1 MRRSKRRTHRDR
13 RLREERTKGRRE
25 NKPKSREEVE
35 EKREKVS
42 KRRSK
47 YEKKL
52 PYDRWEVV
60 VRWKG
65 RRKDSNTRRRQENQ
79 EERRPRL
86 KEVMAEYEDMIRYYE
101 LKPRE
106 YRAYREETVSER
118 PNGKKG
124 TGRPSG
130 EEWGRWKTYRE
141 GETDRIKR
149 RKRGI
154 LTKKTVSKGK
164 GSEWRAWER
173 GTYYPEYGKRRT
185 RQENRRKVRRS
196 SYNLPKTY
204 TEVTDKT
211 TRKGSEDGY
220 FSVSPWR
227 QLGLETGKN
236 PNGPRIIEEKAVV
249 SRPMVRHQPQI
260 IAEKLVIEV
269 EQENTSKD
277 EVKYEWNSRKAI
289 LARRCR
295 LWKLSSKEPVTLKS
309 PKNISKQLRKKRRG
323 RDAKGQ
329 KGKLGKK
336 EK

>member
-13 RLREERTKGRRE
+13 RLREERKKGRRE
-25 NKPKSREEVE
+25 NKPKSLEEVE
-35 EKREKVS
+35 EKREQVS
-42 KRRSK
+42 KLRSK

-65 RRKDSNTRRRQENQ
+65 RRKDSNIRRRQENQ
-79 EERRPRL
+79 DDRRPQL
-86 KEVMAEYEDMIRYYE
+86 KGVMEEYEDMIRYYE

-106 YRAYREETVSER
+106 YRAYRVETESER

-124 TGRPSG
+124 KGRTSG

-141 GETDRIKR
+141 GETDRIQR

-154 LTKKTVSKGK
+154 LKKKTLSKGK
-164 GSEWRAWER
+164 GSEWRSWER
-173 GTYYPEYGKRRT
+173 GTYYPEYVKRRT

-196 SYNLPKTY
+196 SYNLPKRY

-211 TRKGSEDGY
+211 TRKGGEKG
-220 FSVSPWR
+220 VSPWR

-236 PNGPRIIEEKAVV
+236 PNGPRGIEEKAEEK
-249 SRPMVRHQPQI
+249 RPMVRHQPQI
-260 IAEKLVIEV
+260 IAEKLVVEV
-269 EQENTSKD
+269 EQDSTSKD
-277 EVKYEWNSRKAI
+277 EVKYEWSSRKAI

-309 PKNISKQLRKKRRG
+309 PMNMSTQLRKKRRG
-323 RDAKGQ
+323 RDKKGQ
-329 KGKLGKK
+329 KGKQGKK